1 MSGIDLHAHTLHSDG
16 TETATELVRQAKEA
30 GLEAV
35 AITDHDNTDGWQ
47 EALAAGALHGIEVI
61 PGIEISTRLVGG
73 PSIHLLAYLPDPNFE
88 PLANVLRDIRESR
101 GQRVEKIV
109 ENLAA
114 VYEITMEDVAR
125 FSKGDAMGRP
135 HIADALMEKGIVK
148 SREEAFAT
156 MLHPRGGFTI
166 PQESPSTTDMVRLV
180 RDAGG
185 VPVFAHPAT
194 DRKFRPFVE
203 ADIEML
209 VAEGLGGIEVGHRE
223 NTPEGKLWLA
233 EMAKKYGV
241 FGTGS
246 SDWHGK
252 GKPNKLGENTTPAEV
267 LTEIKRQG
275 RNFK

>member
-47 EALAAGALHGIEVI
+47 EALAAGVELGVDVI
-61 PGIEISTRLVGG
+61 PGIEISTRLEGG
-73 PSIHLLAYLPDPNFE
+73 PSIHLLAYLPDPNYE
-88 PLANVLRDIRESR
+88 PLVNVLREIRESR
-101 GQRVEKIV
+101 GKRVEKIV
-109 ENLAA
+109 ENLAT
-114 VYEITMEDVAR
+114 VYDITMEDVSK

-135 HIADALMEKGIVK
+135 HIADALIEKGIVK
-148 SREEAFAT
+148 SREEAFAGI
-156 MLHPRGGFTI
+156 LHPRGGFTI
-166 PQESPSTTDMVRLV
+166 PQHSPSTTEMVRMV

-203 ADIEML
+203 ADIELL
-209 VAEGLGGIEVGHRE
+209 VSAGLGGIEVGHRE
-223 NTPEGKLWLA
+223 NTPEGKIWLA

-252 GKPNKLGENTTPAEV
+252 GKPNKLGENTTAQEV
-267 LTEIKRQG
+267 LAEIKHQG
-275 RNFK
+275 RSL